1 MFVLIVAVQVER
13 CRPTVKNNQLTLFPF
28 KSKLA
33 EKCDFGFNMEFPED
47 KKLTMEYVYELATRL
62 LFHSIDWIRFTH
74 SFKAL
79 NQNDQVTL
87 LRNCW
92 TDIFLLSFVQ
102 CAKVCPL
109 EATLGLMKQNVEKVD
124 SELTKT
130 DVLHVDHINKVK
142 DLLLTLERL
151 ELTATEFALLK
162 LICLFNPGMCN
173 YKGHKTIVTTE

>member
-1 MFVLIVAVQVER
+1 MKDDELAS
-13 CRPTVKNNQLTLFPF
+13 LGPF
-28 KSKLA
+28 KSKLV

-62 LFHSIDWIRFTH
+62 LFHSIDWVRFAH

-79 NQNDQVTL
+79 NRSDQIIL

-92 TDIFLLSFVQ
+92 TDIFLLGFVQ
-102 CAKVCPL
+102 CSKVCPL
-109 EATLGLMKQNVEKVD
+109 EATLSLMKQNIEKVGN
-124 SELTKT
+124 EIEKT
-130 DVLHVDHINKVK
+130 EVVQVEHIYKVK

-162 LICLFNPGMCN
+162 LICLFNPGMSFTLCFFN
-173 YKGHKTIVTTE
+173 RALEMSHFGNNSMFSVWRI